1 MQRDSSAKKPEN
13 KEHEIFNNVCSYFI
27 LLENQENTLQ
37 AYREALTTR
46 TDFHPL
52 ALFNYI
58 ARADGVLS
66 RRSFLALLQENN
78 LPHSEEHLKVLFG
91 LYGYKE
97 KMDFGGF
104 LNYIYPS
111 SIEPLKYI
119 STVGLKKYSGIP
131 IVEAINQVIVGL
143 TVLLLSKEIEFIQ
156 DL

>member
-1 MQRDSSAKKPEN
+1 MQRDSSSKKPEF
-13 KEHEIFNNVCSYFI
+13 KEHDIFGSVCSYFA

-58 ARADGVLS
+58 ARAEGVVS
-66 RRSFLALLQENN
+66 RKSILMLLQENSFS
-78 LPHSEEHLKVLFG
+78 HTDEELKILFG

-97 KMDFGGF
+97 KMDFSGF

-111 SIEPLKYI
+111 SVEPLKYI

-131 IVEAINQVIVGL
+131 LEDAINEEIVCL
-143 TVLLLSKEIEFIQ
+143 TVLLLSKEIEYIQ
-156 DL
+156 